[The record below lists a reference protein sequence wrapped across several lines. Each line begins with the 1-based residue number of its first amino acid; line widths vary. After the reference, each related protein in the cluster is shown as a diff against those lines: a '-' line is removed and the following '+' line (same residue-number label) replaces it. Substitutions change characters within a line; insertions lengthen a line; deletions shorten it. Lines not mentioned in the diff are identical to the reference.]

1 MKHAISWFE
10 IPAINIDRAQ
20 KFYEIVF
27 QFQMQLMDFGDTK
40 KRMFPIDDPME
51 GIGGT
56 LIEVREF
63 YKPSATYGP

>member
-1 MKHAISWFE
+1 
-10 IPAINIDRAQ
+10 
-20 KFYEIVF
+20 
-27 QFQMQLMDFGDTK
+27 MDFGDTK